1 MTCHCVCI
9 SLQQDLCTFLIS
21 RACKNSELA
30 NYLYWWVAVQSILVY
45 YYWKCPCVYIHLSKT
60 CVFLRYVIVECE
72 DQDTQQRDPKTH
84 EMYLNVMRRFSQ
96 ALLKV
101 SHSGI
106 KHCVCMGSAANW
118 TTTHTTYI
126 FPCAFP
132 FNTNTSSSLQGDK
145 SVRVMRSLLAAQ
157 QTFVDRLVQLMK
169 AVQRESGNRK
179 KKVTTEYPHM
189 QILAKPIQYFLSEF
203 KLCSIHLYLL

>member
-1 MTCHCVCI
+1 MPVK
-9 SLQQDLCTFLIS
+9 SGLRL
-21 RACKNSELA
+21 
-30 NYLYWWVAVQSILVY
+30 
-45 YYWKCPCVYIHLSKT
+45 P
-60 CVFLRYVIVECE
+60 LRYVIVECE

-101 SHSGI
+101 QQL
-106 KHCVCMGSAANW
+106 
-118 TTTHTTYI
+118 
-126 FPCAFP
+126 FL
-132 FNTNTSSSLQGDK
+132 SSLAQIWRGEDEVASVVTCYMAKQNCDLTSIPAQGDK

-179 KKVTTEYPHM
+179 KKVRTRLPRRTRLNRS
-189 QILAKPIQYFLSEF
+189 QALALTP
-203 KLCSIHLYLL
+203 LCSMRVCRRRGCRPSWLTTTRCTSQT